1 MKVAS
6 LVTMEMNS
14 LSTTSNFKPPGK
26 PQPSARSLSGRNKR
40 GSKTYSSSE
49 DDLHSDE
56 NLRPYETV
64 KSAHHDKKLN
74 GLATIRH
81 IRPGTLWILKIWLWT
96 QKYRTDGRKDG
107 RKDGQR
113 QNNIP
118 PPMAGDNKTPRLC
131 KPTRTRSM
139 GSPNSSLSS
148 PTTAEV

>member
-56 NLRPYETV
+56 NLRPYETRV
-64 KSAHHDKKLN
+64 TKKKVVD
-74 GLATIRH
+74 GVH
-81 IRPGTLWILKIWLWT
+81 IWLRT